1 VADDLRPPYR
11 IAFDNARDPYT
22 ARNALGLLGTGAG
35 INSVSPPL
43 SVVGGILTINLSGY
57 APVGAEYITSVADAT
72 LTAER
77 VLTDT
82 ATVTWNRATAG
93 QIKASTV
100 SEFVQANKTTS
111 SGALTAA
118 VIGTYHSTSL
128 TAGDWDV
135 WVHSTVTCAG
145 GSGSGFELELTTGA
159 SLSGNNL
166 RYVATTMSAPGAGH
180 TIDIPPVQF
189 VLASTTTINLNYRAG
204 VTGCSI
210 SNAYIAARR
219 RS

>member
-1 VADDLRPPYR
+1 MTEDLRPPYR
-11 IAFDNARDPYT
+11 VAFDNARDPYT
-22 ARNALGLLGTGAG
+22 ARNALGILSIPGTGG
-35 INSVSPPL
+35 I
-43 SVVGGILTINLSGY
+43 
-57 APVGAEYITSVADAT
+57 APADAQYIVAAADPT

-77 VLTDT
+77 VLTNT
-82 ATVTWNRATAG
+82 ATVTWDFATAG
-93 QIKASTV
+93 QAKATTV

-111 SGALTAA
+111 SGSLTAA
-118 VIGTYHSTSL
+118 AIGTYHSTSL

-135 WVHSTVTCAG
+135 WVHSTVVC
-145 GSGSGFELELTTGA
+145 SGTSASGFELELTTGA

-166 RYVATTMSAPGAGH
+166 RYITAMMTAVGASYN
-180 TIDIPPVQF
+180 IDIMPVRF

>member
-1 VADDLRPPYR
+1 MTEDLRPPYR

-22 ARNALGLLGTGAG
+22 ARNALG
-35 INSVSPPL
+35 
-43 SVVGGILTINLSGY
+43 ILTIAGSGGI
-57 APVGAEYITSVADAT
+57 APADAQYITAAADAT

-77 VLTDT
+77 VLTNT
-82 ATVTWNRATAG
+82 ATVTWDFATAG
-93 QIKASTV
+93 QAKATTV
-100 SEFVQANKTTS
+100 SEFVQANKTTT
-111 SGALTAA
+111 SGSLTAA

-135 WVHSTVTCAG
+135 WTHSTVVC
-145 GSGSGFELELTTGA
+145 SGTSASGFELELTTGA
-159 SLSGNNL
+159 SLSGSNL
-166 RYVATTMSAPGAGH
+166 KYITAMMTAVGASYN
-180 TIDIPPVQF
+180 IDIMPVRF